1 MYDLL
6 ERILTNEDLDWE
18 LDPEVEEILSF
29 LHSYYSLKSF
39 SFKRLEYGNGL
50 KPKPSVEELPEAEL
64 KPIPSNLKYVFLNPP
79 SSLPVVIAAG
89 LHETEDK
96 LLWVLKG
103 NKEAFGWNIHD
114 IKGLDSTLGTHKI
127 NTEDGLPP
135 KRLPQRRLN
144 PNIMKVVKG

>member
-1 MYDLL
+1 MGMYDLL

-79 SSLPVVIAAG
+79 SSVLI
-89 LHETEDK
+89 
-96 LLWVLKG
+96 LWVPRVESKP
-103 NKEAFGWNIHD
+103 FI
-114 IKGLDSTLGTHKI
+114 S
-127 NTEDGLPP
+127 
-135 KRLPQRRLN
+135 
-144 PNIMKVVKG
+144 